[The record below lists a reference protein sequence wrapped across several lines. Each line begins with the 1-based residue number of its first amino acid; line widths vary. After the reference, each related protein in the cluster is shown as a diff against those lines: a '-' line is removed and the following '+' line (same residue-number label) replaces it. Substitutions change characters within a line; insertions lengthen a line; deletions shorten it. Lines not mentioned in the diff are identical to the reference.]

1 MSFEVRQTWGRIPAS
16 PGWQQQEA
24 PLTEASVPSAAEMIL
39 SCHRLV
45 IAAITLA
52 AY

>member
-16 PGWQQQEA
+16 PGWQQQA

-39 SCHRLV
+39 TCHRLA
-45 IAAITLA
+45 IAAVTLA